1 MVLKYFKSFIYI
13 MIFIL
18 NNISNAQEI
27 KISIAPQKLSV
38 GNNLK
43 ITITIDND
51 QIQNYGQFPEIP
63 GFRKS
68 GISSSSSTNFI
79 NGKMSST
86 QSIIQNYTATEV
98 GTFLIESFS
107 MKVNG
112 KTVNINGAEIIV
124 DDSYDEP
131 KNSPFNNFFD
141 PFSDPFD
148 NFFDRN
154 NEEFYEVEA
163 DAFLNLSTDKKSVFI
178 GEGFNTT
185 LSFFVSEN
193 NVADMRFYELGKQ
206 LTQIIKKIKP
216 SNCWEENFNIE
227 NINSIPITINN
238 KRYNQYKIFEA
249 TYYPLNNETIEFPKL
264 ELELIKYKISK
275 RPSFFGRN
283 KM

>member
-86 QSIIQNYTATEV
+86 QSIIQNYR
-98 GTFLIESFS
+98 
-107 MKVNG
+107 K
-112 KTVNINGAEIIV
+112 
-124 DDSYDEP
+124 
-131 KNSPFNNFFD
+131 
-141 PFSDPFD
+141 
-148 NFFDRN
+148 FDRMGAIVKQIR
-154 NEEFYEVEA
+154 Y
-163 DAFLNLSTDKKSVFI
+163 LSGVDVA
-178 GEGFNTT
+178 
-185 LSFFVSEN
+185 SFQQ
-193 NVADMRFYELGKQ
+193 G
-206 LTQIIKKIKP
+206 IISRVDTIV
-216 SNCWEENFNIE
+216 E
-227 NINSIPITINN
+227 NILGASMLLGLVIFFIAVIFNYFESWKLCIQGCGT
-238 KRYNQYKIFEA
+238 YNYGIFVFCV
-249 TYYPLNNETIEFPKL
+249 LV
-264 ELELIKYKISK
+264 
-275 RPSFFGRN
+275 
-283 KM
+283 